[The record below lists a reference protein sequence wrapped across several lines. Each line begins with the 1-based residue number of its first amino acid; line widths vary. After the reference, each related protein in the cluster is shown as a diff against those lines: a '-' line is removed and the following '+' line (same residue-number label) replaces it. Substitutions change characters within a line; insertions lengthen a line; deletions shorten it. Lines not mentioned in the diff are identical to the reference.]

1 MRACQGWG
9 SVREMVRF
17 ASSWVEVGQRVLV
30 GEEGRDLQ
38 ELLSP

>member
-17 ASSWVEVGQRVLV
+17 ASSWVEVWERMVVAEG
-30 GEEGRDLQ
+30 GRDLQ
-38 ELLSP
+38 E